1 MNSRAVLRALVPAL
15 ALMPLAA
22 CVSQSSV
29 LADSRGTSLQSVCD
43 AEPVTGTRIRSAAD
57 GPCRPSNSPF
67 KAYSADDLLKT
78 GEGEISSA
86 LRELDPGLR

>member
-1 MNSRAVLRALVPAL
+1 MNSRAVLRALAPAL

-22 CVSQSSV
+22 CVSQSSA
-29 LADSRGTSLQSVCD
+29 LADSKGTSLQPVCN
-43 AEPVTGTRIRSAAD
+43 AEAVTGTRIRSAAD

-67 KAYSADDLLKT
+67 KAYSADDLLTT

>member
-1 MNSRAVLRALVPAL
+1 MNSRAVLRALAPAL

-22 CVSQSSV
+22 CVSHSPR
-29 LADSRGTSLQSVCD
+29 LADSRGTSLHAVCD

-57 GPCRPSNSPF
+57 GNCKPSNSPF
-67 KAYSADDLLKT
+67 KTYSADDLLNT

-86 LRELDPGLR
+86 LRELDGGIR